1 MRLISIL
8 TIFLS
13 LFVSATAQQV
23 NKIKLSGFNVTLV
36 HSTEFSH
43 SYETDR
49 NIEEELKG
57 NRLTIKAVGVKNA
70 NNRANITIN
79 YVDLESI
86 ELENC
91 KLDYTS
97 ILAANN
103 LTLKLDKNSEVNI
116 KLDVQAFKAELKN
129 GSKLSMEGNIRK
141 KADVKLSKE
150 SALNS
155 YSLSS
160 DSFSLKASDKSISN
174 MHINAENI
182 NLDLSSS
189 SMLTLAGQSKTLK
202 AKAKNESI
210 IDASGVLNLEKA
222 QIETKAK
229 SSIKVKAKHLKS
241 NTKV

>member
-1 MRLISIL
+1 MKLFFTF
-8 TIFLS
+8 TIFMS
-13 LFVSATAQQV
+13 LFINATAQQV
-23 NKIKLSGFNVTLV
+23 SKLKLSGFNVTFV

-49 NIEEELKG
+49 NITEELKG
-57 NRLTIKAVGVKNA
+57 DRLTIKAIGVNSSEE
-70 NNRANITIN
+70 RANITIN

-97 ILAANN
+97 ILSTDK
-103 LTLKLDKNSEVNI
+103 LTLNLDKNSEVNL
-116 KLDVQAFKAELKN
+116 KLNVQSFKANLKN
-129 GSKLSMEGNIRK
+129 GSKLSMKGSIRK
-141 KADVKLSKE
+141 KAEVKLSKE
-150 SALNS
+150 SSLNS

-160 DSFSLKASDKSISN
+160 NSFSLHASEKSISN
-174 MHINAENI
+174 MHINTENI
-182 NLDLSSS
+182 NLNLSSLS
-189 SMLTLAGQSKTLK
+189 LLTLAGQSKTLK
-202 AKAKNESI
+202 AKASNESI

-241 NTKV
+241 NTKI